1 MIKKV
6 VLTGGPS
13 SGKTTVLNSI
23 VKEFNKHFVK
33 VIVVPET
40 ATELITAGVRMFG
53 EDKIDALDFQELVIR
68 TMIFKEDNYYRAA
81 EMYEKLYPNQDVL
94 IILDRAI
101 MDNLAYV
108 GDEKF
113 IEVLN
118 RLGLN
123 GDYSQIYNRY
133 DLVIN
138 LVSNAKF
145 FTLENNKARTESTRE
160 ALELGQRTLAGWI
173 GHKNLKIVSPKENID
188 EKINEV
194 VGHINVLLNKEQ
206 LKLQKKYL
214 VNLKNSNLN
223 EILKDSKVSYI
234 EQAYLISE
242 DNVEK
247 RIRKTVNNNYD
258 TYELAVYKIKE
269 DGSKVLDKEKNISKK
284 IYNELL
290 QFKAFNSD
298 VIRKARYYF
307 SYGDTC
313 MYLDIFE
320 DNNEIGYLEINYDWK
335 DMITL
340 PSYLDVISDVSNE
353 DGYSNRK
360 YIINDINLK
369 RLLLN

>member
-1 MIKKV
+1 M
-6 VLTGGPS
+6 
-13 SGKTTVLNSI
+13 
-23 VKEFNKHFVK
+23 
-33 VIVVPET
+33 
-40 ATELITAGVRMFG
+40 
-53 EDKIDALDFQELVIR
+53 
-68 TMIFKEDNYYRAA
+68 
-81 EMYEKLYPNQDVL
+81 
-94 IILDRAI
+94 
-101 MDNLAYV
+101 
-108 GDEKF
+108 
-113 IEVLN
+113 
-118 RLGLN
+118 
-123 GDYSQIYNRY
+123 
-133 DLVIN
+133 
-138 LVSNAKF
+138 
-145 FTLENNKARTESTRE
+145 
-160 ALELGQRTLAGWI
+160 ELGQRTLAGWI

-247 RIRKTVNNNYD
+247 RIRKTVNHNYD

-335 DMITL
+335 DKITL

-360 YIINDINLK
+360 YMINDINLK

>member
-23 VKEFNKHFVK
+23 VKEFNKHCVK

-145 FTLENNKARTESTRE
+145 F
-160 ALELGQRTLAGWI
+160 
-173 GHKNLKIVSPKENID
+173 
-188 EKINEV
+188 
-194 VGHINVLLNKEQ
+194 
-206 LKLQKKYL
+206 
-214 VNLKNSNLN
+214 
-223 EILKDSKVSYI
+223 
-234 EQAYLISE
+234 
-242 DNVEK
+242 
-247 RIRKTVNNNYD
+247 
-258 TYELAVYKIKE
+258 
-269 DGSKVLDKEKNISKK
+269 
-284 IYNELL
+284 
-290 QFKAFNSD
+290 
-298 VIRKARYYF
+298 
-307 SYGDTC
+307 
-313 MYLDIFE
+313 
-320 DNNEIGYLEINYDWK
+320 
-335 DMITL
+335 
-340 PSYLDVISDVSNE
+340 
-353 DGYSNRK
+353 
-360 YIINDINLK
+360 
-369 RLLLN
+369 